1 LKAYVKSPEM
11 EHTNV
16 ADRLGLTRKEANIFM
31 KRFAHAMYLLRNDD
45 RQIET
50 MTAALNNLVKDN
62 DLEISEEVHSLLFY
76 KGL

>member
-1 LKAYVKSPEM
+1 M

-31 KRFAHAMYLLRNDD
+31 IRFAHAMYLLRNDD

-62 DLEISEEVHSLLFY
+62 DLEI
-76 KGL
+76 